1 MMKNKNKIGFYT
13 LLVIGL
19 SWLFWIPAIFISQNN
34 PGTSS
39 SILHYLGG
47 AVPLL
52 VTLFFLLFQENSAE
66 RKDYWQR
73 LIQFKRIS
81 WPWYGVIFCLV
92 PLLTFTA
99 AGVDVLFGGTG
110 LTAAGLNSYQG
121 QVLSLLGF
129 AFFLLFFGP
138 IPEEM
143 AWRGYLQNKLQQKTN
158 PVKAGFWIGIIWMIW
173 HLPLFGIQGS
183 YQHGLGI
190 GSLPF
195 WLFLLD
201 KIPMSI
207 VMAWVFTKTN
217 RSTLSAIF
225 LHFMINFT
233 GELFDLSLFAESIYI
248 LLWWLLAVLI
258 WVIWEEKSS
267 TVSREFPTSGF

>member
-1 MMKNKNKIGFYT
+1 
-13 LLVIGL
+13 
-19 SWLFWIPAIFISQNN
+19 
-34 PGTSS
+34 
-39 SILHYLGG
+39 
-47 AVPLL
+47 
-52 VTLFFLLFQENSAE
+52 
-66 RKDYWQR
+66 
-73 LIQFKRIS
+73 
-81 WPWYGVIFCLV
+81 
-92 PLLTFTA
+92 LTFTA